1 MGTAADLLGAATGG
15 ATDWIKKNTPTK
27 YVYVLELPP
36 DMSTWFAFQIKP
48 HWLLP
53 IGKETWL
60 GIKVRCSLINNVGLG
75 YNGPSYYGNHLFTTP
90 PCLGDLDLSSRPLPE
105 QQNWSY

>member
-1 MGTAADLLGAATGG
+1 MASKAADMVYSYRETKYRIGTAADMLGTATGG

-36 DMSTWFAFQIKP
+36 DMSSRSKRFQTTSFSAWFAFQIKP

-60 GIKVRCSLINNVGLG
+60 GIKVIL
-75 YNGPSYYGNHLFTTP
+75 
-90 PCLGDLDLSSRPLPE
+90 SRPRSIPIFR
-105 QQNWSY
+105 